1 MRLALDV
8 WARERPSGRTT
19 AASGA
24 AEGTLPIGEPGLQVL
39 SCSGCNR
46 PLRAGSRRCPACGM
60 RFLVGVQLRRAVI
73 LLVAGFAVGLA
84 AGGSIVTAGVV
95 AGLPRVVGASAP
107 TAESVPS
114 EVGVATPIPVA
125 SATPA
130 PPDGVPVP
138 ARSALRQIAALNE
151 RLAEG
156 LDAIDATLAAPTFDA
171 ATAAAAI
178 RSIAAEAAAG
188 TDQLARLATWPP
200 ATGLASDLRTFYD
213 ELRSTARLGLAASI
227 ANVDAYRATMEALA
241 AQLARLPEIEAR
253 LAILLEAAGLATAG
267 P

>member
-95 AGLPRVVGASAP
+95 AGLPRVVGAS
-107 TAESVPS
+107 VPS
-114 EVGVATPIPVA
+114 AASAPSQVGVATPIPVPT
-125 SATPA
+125 ATPA
-130 PPDGVPVP
+130 PPDVPVP
-138 ARSALRQIAALNE
+138 ARSALRQIAALNT
-151 RLAEG
+151 RLAAG
-156 LDAIDATLAAPTFDA
+156 VDALDAILAAPTFDA

-178 RSIAAEAAAG
+178 RSIATEAAAG
-188 TDQLARLATWPP
+188 TDQLARLATWSR
-200 ATGLASDLRTFYD
+200 ATDLASDLRTFYD

-227 ANVDAYRATMEALA
+227 TNVDAYRTTAEAMA
-241 AQLARLPEIEAR
+241 AHLARLPEIEAR